1 MDLLVPR
8 VGSKQDH
15 PLYHNIRWAFDG
27 KERERERERENKNK
41 KCIKKSTQHVKNSRK
56 KILT

>member
-1 MDLLVPR
+1 M
-8 VGSKQDH
+8 G
-15 PLYHNIRWAFDG
+15 IRWKG
-27 KERERERERENKNK
+27 ERERERERENKNK